1 MATTARQRCVR
12 TVAVLFVVYFGAITA
27 AITYFRE
34 RAPDGAEAYFTAILP
49 ALPIIGIFYALARY
63 LVEES
68 DEYQRMK
75 LVRAALIATGFMLTV
90 TTVWGFLESFNVVSH
105 IGSTWVTT
113 LWFAGFG
120 AGGVL
125 NRFTYGDSGC

>member
-1 MATTARQRCVR
+1 
-12 TVAVLFVVYFGAITA
+12 
-27 AITYFRE
+27 
-34 RAPDGAEAYFTAILP
+34 
-49 ALPIIGIFYALARY
+49 
-63 LVEES
+63 
-68 DEYQRMK
+68 
-75 LVRAALIATGFMLTV
+75 MLTV